1 MNDRREPWKLS
12 RTKLLPLALLAILIN
27 SCPFLLWPDRAVSA
41 TLGQSAQATQK
52 ATETPVIV
60 PFELNNR
67 HIILKGRINS
77 QPVDFVL
84 DTGDQVAII
93 DMDVAKRL
101 NVKLGDDVRVGGAGA
116 ATLKGAVIR
125 DTQFTLDG
133 LPGFSQPVRLAVP
146 IGPVLSQRAG
156 RPFEGIIG
164 AEFIQEYVVEID
176 YQARVL
182 KLHDKEKFVYAG
194 TGESIPIRL
203 VQGHPIIEAEVT
215 PVGGTPLKGKFVF
228 DIGAGLA
235 LALYSPF
242 VAENRLLGP
251 EAKTIRSLGGAG
263 AGGETTGRIGRVS
276 EIKIGNFTIKSPV
289 TLFSEDVAGAF
300 ASRELAGNIG
310 ARIANKF
317 RIFLDYGRKR
327 IIFEPNSTFASP
339 YDQATAGMSVI
350 AEGVDFRTF
359 RIRAVLENSPASEV
373 GLQKDDIIT
382 KVNDQ
387 SAAELT
393 LAKLNEMFERPVP
406 YKLTIRRGEETLTV
420 TLTPRRL
427 I

>member
-1 MNDRREPWKLS
+1 MNK
-12 RTKLLPLALLAILIN
+12 RTPFITFLFLISLVTASVLGLQTAATPVAAL
-27 SCPFLLWPDRAVSA
+27 
-41 TLGQSAQATQK
+41 QSSQATAK
-52 ATETPVIV
+52 ATQTPVIV
-60 PFELNNR
+60 PFELNSR
-67 HIILKGRINS
+67 HIILKGKINS

-93 DMDVAKRL
+93 DMEVAKRL
-101 NVKLGDDVRVGGAGA
+101 NVKFGDDVRVGGAGA
-116 ATLKGAVIR
+116 ATLTGAIVK
-125 DTQFTLDG
+125 DTRFTLDG
-133 LPGFSQPVRLAVP
+133 LPGFSQPVRMALP
-146 IGPVLSQRAG
+146 IGNTLSQRAG

-164 AEFIQEYVVEID
+164 AEFIQQYVVEID

-182 KLHDKEKFVYAG
+182 KLHDKEKFVYNG
-194 TGESIPIRL
+194 PGESIPIRL
-203 VQGHPIIEAEVT
+203 VHGHPIIEAEVT
-215 PVGGTPLKGKFVF
+215 PSGSAAPLKGRFVF

-251 EAKTIRSLGGAG
+251 DAKTIRSLGGAG

-276 EIKIGNFTIKSPV
+276 EIKIGNYTIKNPI
-289 TLFSEDVAGAF
+289 TLFSEDTAGAF

-317 RIFLDYGRKR
+317 RVFLDYERKR
-327 IIFEPNSTFASP
+327 IIFEPNSTFAAP
-339 YDQATAGMSVI
+339 YDYASAGVSVI
-350 AEGVDFRTF
+350 AEGADYRTF

-373 GLQKDDIIT
+373 GLQKGDIIT
-382 KVNDQ
+382 RVNDQ
-387 SAAELT
+387 AAAELT

-406 YKLTIRRGEETLTV
+406 YKLTILRGEQTLTV

-427 I
+427 V